1 MGLMIERKW
10 AMPSKDTYTIK
21 PIKELL
27 KRWVDTDYDW
37 IDPFCGLNSPANYK
51 NDLNPNIP
59 DATHM
64 DAIDFLKSIP
74 TNSGYKGVLYD
85 PPYSVRQVMEC
96 YKGYGINITQ
106 ETTQA
111 KWYRLLKDEIT
122 RISPEITISFG
133 WSSGGIGKTN
143 GYEPIEI
150 LLVPHGGIHNDTIC
164 TVERKIEIL

>member
-1 MGLMIERKW
+1 MEENCFPQTLHK
-10 AMPSKDTYTIK
+10 
-21 PIKELL
+21 LL
-27 KRWVDTDYDW
+27 
-37 IDPFCGLNSPANYK
+37 IFLPFSNANYK

-111 KWYRLLKDEIT
+111 KWYRLLKDEINNKCYNNT
-122 RISPEITISFG
+122 AM
-133 WSSGGIGKTN
+133 
-143 GYEPIEI
+143 
-150 LLVPHGGIHNDTIC
+150 
-164 TVERKIEIL
+164 